1 MRRRD
6 FFAVA
11 AGAALY
17 ATATPAQQRLPVIAV
32 LNAGSAASTQP
43 YAKALIEGM
52 SALGYVDGRN
62 IRIEYRFA
70 DGDLARLPNL
80 AAELVA
86 LNPAVIISA
95 PLPANLAVA
104 RLTTTIP
111 IVMASGA
118 DPVGFGLVKS
128 LSHPGGNVTGMSIF
142 ADELP
147 GKQLEAAR
155 EFLPDLRKAG
165 ILLNVT
171 NQLHAPQLR
180 AVSATATRLRAELIV
195 AQVKSESELDAAFA
209 TLRREGVEVVVV
221 PPDTSFLAARQ
232 QISELAAQAR
242 LPACYGYREHADA
255 GGLISYGV
263 SLAAIY
269 GRAANYV
276 DKIMKGSRAAD
287 LPVEQPTKFELV
299 INLRTAKALSLIL
312 PPTLIARAD
321 EVIE

>member
-1 MRRRD
+1 MADSRPC
-6 FFAVA
+6 
-11 AGAALY
+11 
-17 ATATPAQQRLPVIAV
+17 ATEAPGSGRTKRWDGMAELGYEHGRNVQFHFRFGDGELDRLP
-32 LNAGSAASTQP
+32 S
-43 YAKALIEGM
+43 
-52 SALGYVDGRN
+52 
-62 IRIEYRFA
+62 
-70 DGDLARLPNL
+70 L

-86 LNPAVIISA
+86 LAPSVIVTA

-118 DPVGFGLVKS
+118 DPVGFGLVNS

-195 AQVKSESELDAAFA
+195 
-209 TLRREGVEVVVV
+209 
-221 PPDTSFLAARQ
+221 
-232 QISELAAQAR
+232 
-242 LPACYGYREHADA
+242 
-255 GGLISYGV
+255 
-263 SLAAIY
+263 
-269 GRAANYV
+269 
-276 DKIMKGSRAAD
+276 
-287 LPVEQPTKFELV
+287 
-299 INLRTAKALSLIL
+299 
-312 PPTLIARAD
+312 
-321 EVIE
+321 

>member
-11 AGAALY
+11 AGAASY

-52 SALGYVDGRN
+52 SALGYVDGRDV
-62 IRIEYRFA
+62 RIEYRFA

-95 PLPANLAVA
+95 PVAANLAVA

-111 IVMASGA
+111 IVMASGT
-118 DPVGFGLVKS
+118 DPVGFGLVTS

-147 GKQLEAAR
+147 GKQLELAR
-155 EFLPDLRKAG
+155 EFLPGLRKAG
-165 ILLNVT
+165 LLLNVT
-171 NQLHAPQLR
+171 NRLHAPQLR
-180 AVSATATRLRAELIV
+180 GVSATATRLGTELVNAE
-195 AQVKSESELDAAFA
+195 VKSESELEGTFAA
-209 TLRREGVEVVVV
+209 LRR
-221 PPDTSFLAARQ
+221 DRRRAR
-232 QISELAAQAR
+232 SG
-242 LPACYGYREHADA
+242 P
-255 GGLISYGV
+255 S
-263 SLAAIY
+263 
-269 GRAANYV
+269 
-276 DKIMKGSRAAD
+276 
-287 LPVEQPTKFELV
+287 
-299 INLRTAKALSLIL
+299 
-312 PPTLIARAD
+312 
-321 EVIE
+321 